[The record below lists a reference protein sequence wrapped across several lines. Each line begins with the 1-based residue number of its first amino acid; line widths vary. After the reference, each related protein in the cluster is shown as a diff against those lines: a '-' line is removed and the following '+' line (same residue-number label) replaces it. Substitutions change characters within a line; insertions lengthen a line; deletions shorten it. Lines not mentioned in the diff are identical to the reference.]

1 MQKLANKKSRHAGIR
16 KIRTFVNNIKDGLTQ
31 KNMKAKR
38 EMDLS
43 DEFRWAGG
51 LSAFKSNI
59 KSMHNMAKVCKIRQ
73 KYAQYGKNVPLSTW
87 PTYPDDLLDESMR
100 SMAKHAKYGKSMPL
114 NTWPTQTIF
123 SAPAPTT
130 FRRVV
135 TSEGTRCKSQVP
147 TIQHHSQSRVMRRAF
162 SATDHADSGGAAR

>member
-1 MQKLANKKSRHAGIR
+1 M
-16 KIRTFVNNIKDGLTQ
+16 
-31 KNMKAKR
+31 
-38 EMDLS
+38 
-43 DEFRWAGG
+43 
-51 LSAFKSNI
+51 
-59 KSMHNMAKVCKIRQ
+59 
-73 KYAQYGKNVPLSTW
+73 PLSTW

-100 SMAKHAKYGKSMPL
+100 SMAKACKIRQKYAQYGKIMPL
-114 NTWPTQTIF
+114 STWPTQTIF